1 MYVQSHLSLDRS
13 IPFVFLV
20 QSQRLA
26 FVLCLSRDARN
37 PASKV
42 SSSSSSS
49 SSPNRGEVECRSCC
63 AATGR
68 VSRYLHFKQNR
79 QREKGGLWVQQG
91 WGRARVVCPSV
102 LLFVPPQGKVMVFF
116 HTRVRDNRKRRKRT
130 LTATEEK
137 RKRGTIDQQTP
148 HFVFSFL
155 SCCLKDGVEN
165 LPMLIVRWHHAVWWR
180 VS

>member
-20 QSQRLA
+20 QSQRLF

-37 PASKV
+37 PASKA
-42 SSSSSSS
+42 SSLSSS
-49 SSPNRGEVECRSCC
+49 SSPNRGEVDCRSCC

-68 VSRYLHFKQNR
+68 VSRYLHFKQKR
-79 QREKGGLWVQQG
+79 QREKGGYG
-91 WGRARVVCPSV
+91 YNRDGRAKVVCPSV

-130 LTATEEK
+130 LTVTEEK

-148 HFVFSFL
+148 HFVFLLFS
-155 SCCLKDGVEN
+155 V
-165 LPMLIVRWHHAVWWR
+165 AA
-180 VS
+180 